1 VLSELGLIQQI
12 IIFCTTLNC
21 DLMLLQIMTLLHALS
36 SYNIN
41 CDIEPLCKCSCHI
54 QWFSTMTCDIR
65 YCIATVQ
72 LIVVD
77 LETLLEGDIC
87 AWNRRTRLEVVP

>member
-1 VLSELGLIQQI
+1 
-12 IIFCTTLNC
+12 
-21 DLMLLQIMTLLHALS
+21 MQIMMLLHALS

-87 AWNRRTRLEVVP
+87 AWNRRTRLEVVPDTDFMLVTKRPGVFGHS